1 MDTIIQSYNYVKLW
15 FVLKMAKTAKSDYP
29 DRVTNFDL
37 GYGEF
42 TDHVHNAGGYPH
54 YERNI

>member
-1 MDTIIQSYNYVKLW
+1 VKLW